1 MSNSKNTGIQKDVDI
16 LIQDAHFLINDVADL
31 STEQIE
37 RFKAEVTSSLDKALE
52 ACRLKEIARVGSHAI
67 DKAKLCV
74 HEKPLI
80 SLAVAAALGGILG
93 ALIDRRLK

>member
-1 MSNSKNTGIQKDVDI
+1 MSNSKISGIQKDVDI
-16 LIQDAHFLINDVADL
+16 LIQDAQFLINDVADL

-37 RFKAEVTSSLDKALE
+37 RFKAEVTNSLDKALE
-52 ACRLKEIARVGSHAI
+52 ACRIKEIAKVGSYTI

-93 ALIDRRLK
+93 ALIDRKLK